1 MKIILKKDVEKLG
14 FKNEI
19 VSVKDGYA
27 RNFLIPKGLAILAT
41 ESARKILE
49 ENCSRRL
56 QNVPSLRHMDYC
68 CTCCYIAGWC
78 VDNEKGMCRQTA
90 YFLSAETT
98 DVLAADTTDVLAA
111 DTTDVLSADTSLQSG
126 KAPTPTPT
134 EHEGFLHTEQF
145 QPETPPKN

>member
-49 ENCSRRL
+49 ENLRQQTKKEDAEVEAANKLAEEIKNSEVTIKVKVAEDKVKLFGSVKVSQLTDALSSLGHNVDSKFIKLTSIKEVGDYTADIRL
-56 QNVPSLRHMDYC
+56 HRNVSITLPFK
-68 CTCCYIAGWC
+68 
-78 VDNEKGMCRQTA
+78 VV
-90 YFLSAETT
+90 AE
-98 DVLAADTTDVLAA
+98 
-111 DTTDVLSADTSLQSG
+111 
-126 KAPTPTPT
+126 
-134 EHEGFLHTEQF
+134 
-145 QPETPPKN
+145 